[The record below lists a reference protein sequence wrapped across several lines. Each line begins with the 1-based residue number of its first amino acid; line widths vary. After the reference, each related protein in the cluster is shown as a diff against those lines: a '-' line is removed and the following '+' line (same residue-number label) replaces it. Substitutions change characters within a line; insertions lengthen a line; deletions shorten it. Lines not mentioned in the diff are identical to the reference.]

1 MGIVAGLLG
10 CLFGVLGILTLGII
24 FVPLAALCAAIG
36 CAGSGCLNSFPRMI
50 SGVPPGLV
58 VGIADGRLRRRE
70 GEARPELQ
78 PTIGGGKF
86 QAAAAT
92 GDGWK

>member
-36 CAGSGCLNSFPRMI
+36 CAGSGCLNSFPRKI
-50 SGVPPGLV
+50 SVVPPGFVRRGRRVLGVTQGGRSPTV
-58 VGIADGRLRRRE
+58 VASNTRRRK
-70 GEARPELQ
+70 
-78 PTIGGGKF
+78 I
-86 QAAAAT
+86 QAAARM
-92 GDGWK
+92 GVGSK